1 MQNIDLNAFEHVFKA
16 DVLKKGLSIFK
27 NNNVTLIDKKANG
40 YYRFLISTKQQNEL
54 FVTKKA
60 QKISN
65 YNCTCNNL
73 KNACEHLC
81 AVLFYFEK
89 DVLGISIKE
98 KKKQLKTKTP
108 KLKKNNFKNYLYGIE
123 YSELLYF
130 IEKECERNPLLKLQI
145 TTNFY
150 TPTNQ
155 TIFENYCNKF
165 KIILWNYLEIGK
177 INEDQT
183 AEVLKKISDLK
194 HETLTT
200 NNSNLYYYNLALIS
214 ELPLLF
220 KLITGSENCFA
231 VIFEAISFINAYL
244 KSTLN
249 TNQIEALKLAT
260 YKLIKSN
267 RYFNI
272 NFSAEIIKHTIS
284 LITDTNE
291 LLKLKNGIDRLK
303 NGIYFLSA
311 LNNLEILK
319 QHLAIKYSKLT
330 NIPILKIDDTILTEH
345 TIAKAEL
352 LLKNKKYKAGFLI
365 LENLFEELER
375 KSDFKIISVI
385 NYIVNTAHNYNEQKI
400 EIKYLQHLLVYDTEI
415 NIEILNKLKILL
427 STDDFNT
434 TVDLVVVKL
443 KQKNAINSPSKIINL
458 LNYCNRLIDII
469 SELKL
474 QHNQFSLLHTI
485 AIKNLPNYSIELLD
499 VYAIHFT
506 RAIQDA
512 KYDFLKEPIFKLAT
526 NYINKLTLNSQS
538 YLVTEILKA
547 IPKSKGIHQLIKKTY
562 PTIN

>member
-1 MQNIDLNAFEHVFKA
+1 
-16 DVLKKGLSIFK
+16 
-27 NNNVTLIDKKANG
+27 
-40 YYRFLISTKQQNEL
+40 
-54 FVTKKA
+54 
-60 QKISN
+60 
-65 YNCTCNNL
+65 
-73 KNACEHLC
+73 
-81 AVLFYFEK
+81 VLFYFEK

-98 KKKQLKTKTP
+98 KKKQLKTITP
-108 KLKKNNFKNYLYGIE
+108 KLNKNNFKKYLYSIE
-123 YSELLYF
+123 YSELLNF

-145 TTNFY
+145 TTNFN
-150 TPTNQ
+150 TPTDQ

-177 INEDQT
+177 INEEQT
-183 AEVLKKISDLK
+183 GEVLKKITDLK
-194 HETLTT
+194 YETLTT
-200 NNSNLYYYNLALIS
+200 NNSNLYYYNLALVS

-220 KLITGSENCFA
+220 KLIAGSENCFA
-231 VIFEAISFINAYL
+231 VIFEAIYYINAYF
-244 KSTLN
+244 KNTLN

-260 YKLIKSN
+260 YKLIKNN
-267 RYFNI
+267 RYFNM

-400 EIKYLQHLLVYDTEI
+400 EIKYLQYLLVYDTEI

-427 STDDFNT
+427 STDHFNT
-434 TVDLVVVKL
+434 IVDSVVVKL
-443 KQKNAINSPSKIINL
+443 KQKNAINSSSKIINL
-458 LNYCNRLIDII
+458 LNYCNRLNDII
-469 SELKL
+469 NELKL
-474 QHNQFSLLHTI
+474 QHNQFSLLHSI
-485 AIKNLPNYSIELLD
+485 ALKNLPNYNIELLD

-506 RAIQDA
+506 RAIQDS
-512 KYDFLKEPIFKLAT
+512 KYEFLKESVFKQAS

-547 IPKSKGIHQLIKKTY
+547 IPKSKSIHQLITKTY
-562 PTIN
+562 PTLN